1 MFMKLKIGLDI
12 HGVISRKPE
21 MFAVFSRTLLD
32 AGHEVHVIT
41 GSALDHARKELADYG
56 IEYSHLFSITDH
68 HILMGTEKTHLE
80 EGRPCF
86 SPRIWDKT
94 KAEYCKE
101 VGIHLHLDDSLEYAK
116 YFREPTLFSHF
127 PSLGK

>member
-1 MFMKLKIGLDI
+1 MNVKLKIGLDI

-21 MFAVFSRTLLD
+21 VFALLSRTLVD

-41 GSALDHARKELADYG
+41 GSATEYAKKELAEYG
-56 IEYSHLFSITDH
+56 ITYTHLFSITDH
-68 HILMGTEKTHLE
+68 HIKMGTEKTHFE

-94 KAEYCKE
+94 KAEYCRE
-101 VGIHLHLDDSLEYAK
+101 QSIHLHLDDSLEYAK